1 MKEGVVMSVET
12 NGRRISRDEVQA
24 ALAKVLGQGQDA
36 VQAKLPA
43 AAIVGGAVVVGVLA
57 LAYWFGR
64 RGGRRDSAV
73 LEIRRL

>member
-1 MKEGVVMSVET
+1 MSIET

-24 ALAKVLGQGQDA
+24 ALAKMLGQGQEA

-43 AAIVGGAVVVGVLA
+43 AAALAGAVVVVVLA
-57 LAYWFGR
+57 LAYWLGR